1 MKKNSIV
8 SGKSVKDI
16 LAMDN
21 RTFNRLTESELRK
34 VVGRLVSAGN
44 KRLRSF
50 EKSRESSPA
59 TRYIEKSGGKFST
72 RGKDLNAL
80 RAEFARA
87 KGFFESKTGS
97 RLEWKKVQKETKKG
111 LEKAGVDVDPEN
123 ANKMWKAY
131 ERLKEV
137 NPSVSDKRLKYLVL
151 QEIADVLVDD
161 PDLSIRK
168 IVNRVNK
175 SIDRIYEEQA
185 AINDEFEGVSGFFEI
200 E

>member
-1 MKKNSIV
+1 MKKNDIV

-50 EKSRESSPA
+50 EKSGESSPA

-97 RLEWKKVQKETKKG
+97 RSEWKKVQKETQKG

-137 NPSVSDKRLKYLVL
+137 NPAVSDKRLKYLVL